1 MYRGYHM
8 HAYIYIYIC
17 VCECAYYHRKQCVF
31 CFSVLAALKIS
42 TRDNSGGCLL
52 SNSGVCKNRSGIT
65 EANLPRIPR
74 ILFPNDIPGMYLNSD
89 FINTVNDDHR
99 ISYKPKWWLVTNSM
113 KTGH

>member
-1 MYRGYHM
+1 M
-8 HAYIYIYIC
+8 YIYIYVSVHTTIENNAC
-17 VCECAYYHRKQCVF
+17 F
-31 CFSVLAALKIS
+31 FSVLAALKIS